1 MALSPEEQIK
11 LNKLIEEGIKLSRQ
25 LNDTQQES
33 SFENYTGSLVDAERL
48 VASLRKEWREY
59 TSDIAGTREGFTR
72 IVDEI
77 KKMST
82 GTNAARAAFKSLAS
96 LAQKLQYHQE
106 GISKLS
112 SKEIDNLK
120 KQVDKRTAD
129 LNLAEKLAKDQID
142 FLKNKGRLNTKEK
155 TQLKEAQAE
164 IEEIEGSHNYVE
176 KSINKITSDMLF
188 YGKEI
193 DFTIIILIVIVILAA
208 YILFSYYQ
216 QQKQSIPIIFDSHST
231 ITSTTVA
238 IPAKTQL
245 KNGAFAISLWIK
257 FNSSIPS
264 SVPSFNLL
272 RLTKTNGTAT
282 PLSLTLDASGNLIVT
297 TIVATTTTK
306 TNIILFPVEEAVN
319 VVLNYNGDDDIDS
332 DKDEKVY
339 DPTTNSKISIFNPSA
354 NTFYNN
360 SKRALDVYINGL
372 LNNTISVDTL
382 TNSKTDPDSPPYI
395 TYMDASMN
403 YMTTNGNQI
412 IVGDE
417 SSSAVV
423 DGTISN
429 AEFIKDGCSPQNARD
444 IFNQGES
451 GSILENLLSYKLR
464 FSFIEDDKETKM
476 YDFP

>member
-1 MALSPEEQIK
+1 
-11 LNKLIEEGIKLSRQ
+11 
-25 LNDTQQES
+25 
-33 SFENYTGSLVDAERL
+33 
-48 VASLRKEWREY
+48 
-59 TSDIAGTREGFTR
+59 
-72 IVDEI
+72 
-77 KKMST
+77 
-82 GTNAARAAFKSLAS
+82 
-96 LAQKLQYHQE
+96 
-106 GISKLS
+106 
-112 SKEIDNLK
+112 
-120 KQVDKRTAD
+120 
-129 LNLAEKLAKDQID
+129 
-142 FLKNKGRLNTKEK
+142 
-155 TQLKEAQAE
+155 
-164 IEEIEGSHNYVE
+164 
-176 KSINKITSDMLF
+176 MLF

-193 DFTIIILIVIVILAA
+193 DFTIIILTVIVILAA
-208 YILFSYYQ
+208 YIIFSYYQ

-282 PLSLTLDASGNLIVT
+282 PLSLTLDASGNLVVT
-297 TIVATTTTK
+297 TIVATTTAK
-306 TNIILFPVEEAVN
+306 TNIILFPIEEAVN
-319 VVLNYNGDDDIDS
+319 VVLNYNGDDDIDP
-332 DKDEKVY
+332 DKNETVY
-339 DPTTNSKISIFNPSA
+339 DPTTNTQISIFNPSA

-360 SKRALDVYINGL
+360 SKRAVDVYINGL

-403 YMTTNGNQI
+403 YVTTNGNQI
-412 IVGDE
+412 IVGDD
-417 SSSAVV
+417 SSAAVV

-429 AEFIKDGCSPQNARD
+429 AEFIKDGCSPQNVRD
-444 IFNQGES
+444 IFNQGQS

-464 FSFIEDDKETKM
+464 FSFIEDNKEMKT

>member
-1 MALSPEEQIK
+1 
-11 LNKLIEEGIKLSRQ
+11 
-25 LNDTQQES
+25 
-33 SFENYTGSLVDAERL
+33 
-48 VASLRKEWREY
+48 
-59 TSDIAGTREGFTR
+59 
-72 IVDEI
+72 
-77 KKMST
+77 
-82 GTNAARAAFKSLAS
+82 
-96 LAQKLQYHQE
+96 
-106 GISKLS
+106 
-112 SKEIDNLK
+112 
-120 KQVDKRTAD
+120 
-129 LNLAEKLAKDQID
+129 
-142 FLKNKGRLNTKEK
+142 
-155 TQLKEAQAE
+155 
-164 IEEIEGSHNYVE
+164 
-176 KSINKITSDMLF
+176 MLF

-193 DFTIIILIVIVILAA
+193 DFTIIILTVVVILAA
-208 YILFSYYQ
+208 YIIFSYYQ

-282 PLSLTLDASGNLIVT
+282 PLSLTLDASGNLVVT
-297 TIVATTTTK
+297 TIVATTTAK
-306 TNIILFPVEEAVN
+306 TNIILFPIEEAVN
-319 VVLNYNGDDDIDS
+319 VVLNYNGDDDIDP
-332 DKDEKVY
+332 DKNETVY
-339 DPTTNSKISIFNPSA
+339 DPTTNTQISIFNPSA

-360 SKRALDVYINGL
+360 SKRAVDVYINGL

-403 YMTTNGNQI
+403 YVTTNGNQI
-412 IVGDE
+412 IVGDD
-417 SSSAVV
+417 SSAAVV

-429 AEFIKDGCSPQNARD
+429 AEFIKDGCSPQNVRD
-444 IFNQGES
+444 IFNQGQS

-464 FSFIEDDKETKM
+464 FSFIEDDKEMKT

>member
-1 MALSPEEQIK
+1 
-11 LNKLIEEGIKLSRQ
+11 
-25 LNDTQQES
+25 
-33 SFENYTGSLVDAERL
+33 
-48 VASLRKEWREY
+48 
-59 TSDIAGTREGFTR
+59 
-72 IVDEI
+72 
-77 KKMST
+77 
-82 GTNAARAAFKSLAS
+82 
-96 LAQKLQYHQE
+96 
-106 GISKLS
+106 
-112 SKEIDNLK
+112 
-120 KQVDKRTAD
+120 
-129 LNLAEKLAKDQID
+129 
-142 FLKNKGRLNTKEK
+142 
-155 TQLKEAQAE
+155 
-164 IEEIEGSHNYVE
+164 
-176 KSINKITSDMLF
+176 MLF

-282 PLSLTLDASGNLIVT
+282 PLSLTLDASGNLVVT
-297 TIVATTTTK
+297 TIVATTATK

-319 VVLNYNGDDDIDS
+319 VVLNYNGDDDIDY

-339 DPTTNSKISIFNPSA
+339 DPTTNSKISIYNPSA

-412 IVGDE
+412 IVGDD
-417 SSSAVV
+417 SSAVV

-429 AEFIKDGCSPQNARD
+429 AEFIKDGCSPQNVRD

-464 FSFIEDDKETKM
+464 FSFIEDDKETKT

>member
-1 MALSPEEQIK
+1 
-11 LNKLIEEGIKLSRQ
+11 
-25 LNDTQQES
+25 
-33 SFENYTGSLVDAERL
+33 
-48 VASLRKEWREY
+48 
-59 TSDIAGTREGFTR
+59 
-72 IVDEI
+72 
-77 KKMST
+77 
-82 GTNAARAAFKSLAS
+82 
-96 LAQKLQYHQE
+96 
-106 GISKLS
+106 
-112 SKEIDNLK
+112 
-120 KQVDKRTAD
+120 
-129 LNLAEKLAKDQID
+129 
-142 FLKNKGRLNTKEK
+142 
-155 TQLKEAQAE
+155 
-164 IEEIEGSHNYVE
+164 
-176 KSINKITSDMLF
+176 MLF

-193 DFTIIILIVIVILAA
+193 DFTIIILIVIVILAG
-208 YILFSYYQ
+208 YILYSYYQ

-264 SVPSFNLL
+264 SINLL

-282 PLSLTLDASGNLIVT
+282 PLSLTLDDSGNLIVT
-297 TIVATTTTK
+297 TILETTTVK
-306 TNIILFPVEEAVN
+306 TNIILFPIEEAVN
-319 VVLNYNGDDDIDS
+319 VVLNYNGDDDIDP
-332 DKDEKVY
+332 DKDETVY
-339 DPTTNSKISIFNPSA
+339 DPTTNTQISIFNPSA

-412 IVGDE
+412 IVGDD
-417 SSSAVV
+417 SSAVV

-429 AEFIKDGCSPQNARD
+429 AEFIKDGCSPQNVRA

-451 GSILENLLSYKLR
+451 GSIFETLLSYKLR
-464 FSFIEDDKETKM
+464 FSFIEDNKETKT
-476 YDFP
+476 YDFL

>member
-1 MALSPEEQIK
+1 
-11 LNKLIEEGIKLSRQ
+11 
-25 LNDTQQES
+25 
-33 SFENYTGSLVDAERL
+33 
-48 VASLRKEWREY
+48 
-59 TSDIAGTREGFTR
+59 
-72 IVDEI
+72 
-77 KKMST
+77 
-82 GTNAARAAFKSLAS
+82 
-96 LAQKLQYHQE
+96 
-106 GISKLS
+106 
-112 SKEIDNLK
+112 
-120 KQVDKRTAD
+120 
-129 LNLAEKLAKDQID
+129 
-142 FLKNKGRLNTKEK
+142 
-155 TQLKEAQAE
+155 
-164 IEEIEGSHNYVE
+164 
-176 KSINKITSDMLF
+176 MLF

-264 SVPSFNLL
+264 SIPSFNLL

-282 PLSLTLDASGNLIVT
+282 PLSLTFDASGNLV
-297 TIVATTTTK
+297 VKTTTTI

-332 DKDEKVY
+332 DKDETVY
-339 DPTTNSKISIFNPSA
+339 DPTTNTQISIFNPSA

-395 TYMDASMN
+395 TYIDASMN

-412 IVGDE
+412 IVGDN
-417 SSSAVV
+417 SSSAIV

-429 AEFIKDGCSPQNARD
+429 AQFIKDGCSPQNVRD

-464 FSFIEDDKETKM
+464 FSFIEDNKETKT
-476 YDFP
+476 YDFL

>member
-1 MALSPEEQIK
+1 
-11 LNKLIEEGIKLSRQ
+11 
-25 LNDTQQES
+25 
-33 SFENYTGSLVDAERL
+33 
-48 VASLRKEWREY
+48 
-59 TSDIAGTREGFTR
+59 
-72 IVDEI
+72 
-77 KKMST
+77 
-82 GTNAARAAFKSLAS
+82 
-96 LAQKLQYHQE
+96 
-106 GISKLS
+106 
-112 SKEIDNLK
+112 
-120 KQVDKRTAD
+120 
-129 LNLAEKLAKDQID
+129 
-142 FLKNKGRLNTKEK
+142 
-155 TQLKEAQAE
+155 
-164 IEEIEGSHNYVE
+164 
-176 KSINKITSDMLF
+176 MLF

-193 DFTIIILIVIVILAA
+193 DFTIIILTVIVILAA
-208 YILFSYYQ
+208 YIIFSYYQ

-297 TIVATTTTK
+297 TIVATTTAK
-306 TNIILFPVEEAVN
+306 TNIILFPIQEAVS

-332 DKDEKVY
+332 DKDETVY
-339 DPTTNSKISIFNPSA
+339 DPTTNTQISIYNPSA

-360 SKRALDVYINGL
+360 SKRAVDVYINGL

-403 YMTTNGNQI
+403 YVTTNGNQI
-412 IVGDE
+412 IVGDD
-417 SSSAVV
+417 SSAAVV

-429 AEFIKDGCSPQNARD
+429 AEFIKDGCSPQNVRD
-444 IFNQGES
+444 IFSQGQS

-464 FSFIEDDKETKM
+464 FSFIEDDKEMKT